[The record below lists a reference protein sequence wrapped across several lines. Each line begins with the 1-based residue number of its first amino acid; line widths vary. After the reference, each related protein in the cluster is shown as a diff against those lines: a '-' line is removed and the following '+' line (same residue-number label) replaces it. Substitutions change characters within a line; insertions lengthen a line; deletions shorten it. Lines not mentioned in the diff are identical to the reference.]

1 VRVCGSCNRYE
12 TLASH
17 SYQFGF
23 AMFLGIIKISVAIEK
38 HYQMTDM
45 QIFLILILDYF
56 CNLSKKI
63 LDYFCRVPIT
73 YIKMINGNQCNNF
86 L

>member
-1 VRVCGSCNRYE
+1 MRCLCACVVHVIGMKHQQVTVTN
-12 TLASH
+12 LV
-17 SYQFGF
+17 FPI
-23 AMFLGIIKISVAIEK
+23 FLGIIKISVAIEK

-45 QIFLILILDYF
+45 QILLIV
-56 CNLSKKI
+56 I

>member
-45 QIFLILILDYF
+45 QIFLIV
-56 CNLSKKI
+56 I

-86 L
+86 LSLVNAV